1 MRNVIQAH
9 LICVLKLLRDKPSF
23 PVRIALKRLSTVD
36 RNQSYGTSITF
47 GIASKDYALL
57 EIDSWVDVF
66 YMHSMTT
73 CISCHEYGRNV
84 LRVAAV
90 VPQSPVAPIP
100 VTEEESLQRQY
111 GSLYR

>member
-23 PVRIALKRLSTVD
+23 PVRIALKRLGTLD
-36 RNQSYGTSITF
+36 RNQSYGNSITF

-66 YMHSMTT
+66 VYW
-73 CISCHEYGRNV
+73 IRSCGLGPAIEPN
-84 LRVAAV
+84 
-90 VPQSPVAPIP
+90 S
-100 VTEEESLQRQY
+100 
-111 GSLYR
+111 